1 MTCLVGIGCSMFIF
15 LHSGG
20 WVSQCNGFPL
30 QTGAQTLDITRG
42 LKGSLLFVSSSSFPS
57 SNCLFTTRNWR
68 AGLCESVSTFVDCST
83 VRCVRLSTEENN
95 YVVSGNEEGQI
106 TIWQIKNNCK
116 PVRKIPAHQG
126 LVRCLR

>member
-1 MTCLVGIGCSMFIF
+1 MFIF

-20 WVSQCNGFPL
+20 WASQCNGFPL
-30 QTGAQTLDITRG
+30 LTGAQTLDTTRG
-42 LKGSLLFVSSSSFPS
+42 LKGVVVICELFLSLLQLSLPFI
-57 SNCLFTTRNWR
+57 LTTRNWR
-68 AGLCESVSTFVDCST
+68 AGICESVGTFVDSNT

-95 YVVSGNEEGQI
+95 YVVSGNEDGQI

-116 PVRKIPAHQG
+116 PVRKIPAHKD